1 MERLNHTRTVAAALV
16 QLQAAGLDRA
26 RLCVKVDALVNA
38 HLVSFIVSARQT
50 QAMRKILG
58 DEFLSLAPLT
68 ELSYRMWRRIMLQD
82 TDLPEPVLRVASD
95 MLLPDVDFPLPVVFI
110 PQRTA
115 ATISPSEVVG
125 RRPLRA
131 FFSRGK
137 A

>member
-26 RLCVKVDALVNA
+26 RLCVRVDALVNA
-38 HLVSFIVSARQT
+38 HLASFIVSARQT

-82 TDLPEPVLRVASD
+82 TDLPEPVLRVESD
-95 MLLPDVDFPLPVVFI
+95 RLLPDVDFGS
-110 PQRTA
+110 QA
-115 ATISPSEVVG
+115 A
-125 RRPLRA
+125 
-131 FFSRGK
+131 
-137 A
+137 